1 MAYYNL
7 YFSDY
12 KPVIS
17 NFMNILSEYY
27 GGVIKPD
34 SVIIHFKPCMKNTLV
49 YESDIYVI
57 SETRG
62 K

>member
-1 MAYYNL
+1 
-7 YFSDY
+7 
-12 KPVIS
+12 
-17 NFMNILSEYY
+17 MNILGEYY

-57 SETRG
+57 SETKG